1 MEFALYDP
9 AMAAIVPDGRVVWG
23 MQLPVQS
30 QSRIYVQPWELDG
43 GPDDLLAVARAADA
57 AGAFSVGVCDHVA
70 IPNELTAAM
79 GDVWY
84 DTVATL
90 GWLAAQTERVHL
102 LSHISVLPYRRPLV
116 TAKAWATLDLLSG
129 GRAVLGVGAGHVERE
144 FELLGVDFAGRGRLL
159 DDAIDEVRAAW
170 STESIHAAVVAPRP
184 VRPEGPP
191 IWVGGSS
198 PAAMRRAA
206 RRGDGW
212 LPQGPPAGG
221 MRAAIDGIRSE
232 RRRHLGDDVPI
243 DIGGFSEPLH
253 LGQPAEW
260 LPPHTLAT
268 TSPEEMAERLSRY
281 SRSGVSHLMVRFPS
295 RSRDE
300 LVDQVTTFGTEVWP
314 LVESAA

>member
-1 MEFALYDP
+1 
-9 AMAAIVPDGRVVWG
+9 MAAIVPDGRVVWG

-30 QSRIYVQPWELDG
+30 QSRIYVQAWELDA

-70 IPNELTAAM
+70 IPNELTATM

-184 VRPEGPP
+184 VRPDGPP

-198 PAAMRRAA
+198 LAARRRAA

-212 LPQGPPAGG
+212 LPQGPPEGG
-221 MRAAIDGIRSE
+221 MRAAIEGIRAE
-232 RRRHLGDDVPI
+232 RRLHLGDDIPI
-243 DIGGFSEPLH
+243 DIGGFSEPLF
-253 LGQPAEW
+253 LGAPAEW
-260 LPPHTLAT
+260 HPPYTLAT
-268 TSPEEMAERLSRY
+268 TSPEEMAERLSRHGTV
-281 SRSGVSHLMVRFPS
+281 GVSHLMVRFPS
-295 RSRDE
+295 RSAME
-300 LVDQVTTFGTEVWP
+300 LVEHVTAFGTEVWP
-314 LVESAA
+314 LVDRSA